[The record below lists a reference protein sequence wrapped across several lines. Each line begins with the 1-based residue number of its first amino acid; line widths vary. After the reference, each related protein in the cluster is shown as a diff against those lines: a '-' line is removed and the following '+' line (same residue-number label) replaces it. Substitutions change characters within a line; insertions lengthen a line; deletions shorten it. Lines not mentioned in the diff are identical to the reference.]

1 MRTSRK
7 DAPVASLRKGRS
19 ITLPSVC
26 GGGRRESAVR
36 TRALDGCPQKTKLGA
51 GKMTFGKRSGWV
63 GRGRTRQ
70 GELGGIGGLLRHG
83 PARVRDACV

>member
-26 GGGRRESAVR
+26 AWGRREVSGHRVGAHK
-36 TRALDGCPQKTKLGA
+36 KTKSGA

>member
-1 MRTSRK
+1 MVGAHK
-7 DAPVASLRKGRS
+7 
-19 ITLPSVC
+19 
-26 GGGRRESAVR
+26 
-36 TRALDGCPQKTKLGA
+36 KTKLGA